1 MKEDSPEFFKHSTIS
16 QYYRMLFEYH
26 LLLMFAC
33 VWNRKEKE
41 VSIETRFKIIDA
53 MRKPILGTTLDIIME
68 LNEVGTPVFDLNK
81 NYEKI
86 VREFIHKRNTS
97 FGHKIVIPH
106 LQEVAY
112 HEIWQELEKYY
123 QKLAKFEEKFWGE
136 KPEFLMR
143 KATSQNQFITFLPG
157 YRPKTRTVEKI
168 FAENYRHDE
177 LYFSCAAQN
186 FKVSPFIV
194 VNQSNNVKFDFYYF
208 TEYRLQSGKFNYYL
222 VSELRN
228 DFEWSKTYVDY
239 FTAYRKERKY
249 TICRANGVISN
260 KFESNYDYFVNI
272 PPFSAYVTQIWEF
285 LIKNQSTVCLTIRG
299 GGGTGKT
306 ALVHY
311 ICMKYILEPMTSTR
325 EFNYVIFCSAKD
337 REFKLDPMTERGKI
351 YEIDSQQIIT
361 SYEDILQTVSRV
373 LELNLNPDSAENI
386 EKIENSLI
394 EENGIL
400 LIVDD
405 FETLS
410 DTEKNKVVELIK
422 KMKIGRH
429 KVLITT
435 RSQYLIGAAYNVE
448 RMSIEQVISFMKK
461 RFENIPDSEKI
472 QQKFKALLEKNTA
485 SQIYEITM
493 GLPSH
498 AIMLASLLTFK
509 DFSETVLNK
518 ETNDASEDF
527 LLGRL
532 YDYFST
538 QTSKLLFLIIAF
550 FVKYDLK
557 TIPLDQL
564 QIFYKLYCTR
574 YEKPNVDF
582 KNDLSDLRKWII
594 INIEDDYVQ
603 IETHISHKVFDKC
616 LNSFLTEYDSPN
628 IFDEKFFKIIV
639 EKGMIDGILIY
650 AGLEDSYLDENI
662 LKLFAFENAAKYLNS
677 DRFKLIEIFIE
688 KNPVSENEDTIREL
702 YEEGKKYFELGA
714 EYDSIFIRHGLKLE
728 KSNLIDK
735 TNLNPHK
742 QSVIS
747 FAGIFKQLEEFLEE
761 TDYALVMKSRTAR
774 EKAFSELKA
783 KIGKICKTDL
793 NDALNNFSAEN
804 LNDAKKVK
812 EMLDEISRT
821 NKNLSCIGNEN
832 YQRLESFLAKN

>member
-1 MKEDSPEFFKHSTIS
+1 M
-16 QYYRMLFEYH
+16 
-26 LLLMFAC
+26 
-33 VWNRKEKE
+33 
-41 VSIETRFKIIDA
+41 
-53 MRKPILGTTLDIIME
+53 
-68 LNEVGTPVFDLNK
+68 
-81 NYEKI
+81 
-86 VREFIHKRNTS
+86 
-97 FGHKIVIPH
+97 
-106 LQEVAY
+106 
-112 HEIWQELEKYY
+112 
-123 QKLAKFEEKFWGE
+123 
-136 KPEFLMR
+136 
-143 KATSQNQFITFLPG
+143 
-157 YRPKTRTVEKI
+157 
-168 FAENYRHDE
+168 
-177 LYFSCAAQN
+177 
-186 FKVSPFIV
+186 
-194 VNQSNNVKFDFYYF
+194 
-208 TEYRLQSGKFNYYL
+208 
-222 VSELRN
+222 
-228 DFEWSKTYVDY
+228 
-239 FTAYRKERKY
+239 
-249 TICRANGVISN
+249 
-260 KFESNYDYFVNI
+260 
-272 PPFSAYVTQIWEF
+272 
-285 LIKNQSTVCLTIRG
+285 TIRG

-337 REFKLDPMTERGKI
+337 REFKLDPMTECGKI

-361 SYEDILQTVSRV
+361 SYKDILQTVSRV

-461 RFENIPDSEKI
+461 RFENIPDENIPESEKL

-485 SQIYEITM
+485 SKIYEITM

-498 AIMLASLLTFK
+498 AIMLTSLLTFK
-509 DFSETVLNK
+509 DFSGTVLNK
-518 ETNDASEDF
+518 EPNDASEDF

-574 YEKPNVDF
+574 YEKPDVDF

-594 INIEDDYVQ
+594 INIEDDCVQ
-603 IETHISHKVFDKC
+603 VETRISHKVFDKC
-616 LNSFLTEYDSPN
+616 LNSFLTEYNSSN
-628 IFDEKFFKIIV
+628 IFDEKIFKIVV
-639 EKGMIDGILIY
+639 EKGMSDGILFY
-650 AGLEDSYLDENI
+650 AELEDSNLDENI
-662 LKLFAFENAAKYLNS
+662 LKIFAFENAAKYLNS
-677 DRFKLIEIFIE
+677 DRFKLIEIFIV
-688 KNPVSENEDTIREL
+688 KNPVSEHEDTIREL
-702 YEEGKKYFELGA
+702 YEEGKKYFEFGA
-714 EYDSIFIRHGLKLE
+714 EYDSVFIRHGLKLE

-735 TNLNPHK
+735 TNLKPHK
-742 QSVIS
+742 QSASS
-747 FAGIFKQLEEFLEE
+747 FADIFKQLEEVLKE
-761 TDYALVMKSRTAR
+761 TDSALVMKSRTAR

-793 NDALNNFSAEN
+793 NYALNNFSAEN
-804 LNDAKKVK
+804 LNDAKEVK
-812 EMLDEISRT
+812 AMFDEIRRA

-832 YQRLESFLAKN
+832 YRRLASLLEKD